1 MKGIIRVLIIIVVV
15 VLGLGAAGYFFVLP
29 NKYTSTQTF
38 TVERPVDQVYAYL
51 AATPAGEKV
60 GDVTITEVTDVDAQA
75 RQIEAVVA
83 FADGETGEATYTVA
97 SEGAGSQV
105 TVVFERPI
113 GANPLTRLNAMSKNE
128 VEPVALAASESLND
142 TLGELTNVPIAG
154 LSYEIVQVGSK
165 PFLYNENCSPIAPA
179 QIKEAVAQSLLVLQP
194 LMRRYTL
201 EQDGPPIAVETSWNE
216 EQNQYCFQIGYAF
229 RGTPPTIYAGG
240 RVGRTPEG
248 RAMRVHYEGTE
259 ENVIPTY
266 DQMEALAQIARLDL
280 GKSFEV
286 YFDDPAAAG
295 GSANRD
301 IFYLIENGDPARL
314 AEVAPSAGPVPQSSL
329 VIGPATAT
337 EAPAAPPA
345 EGAPATTPPA
355 PAEGEKK

>member
-1 MKGIIRVLIIIVVV
+1 MKGIGRILIIILVV
-15 VLGLGAAGYFFVLP
+15 VLGLAAAGYFFVLP
-29 NKYTSTQTF
+29 QKYTSTQTF

-60 GDVTITEVTDVDAQA
+60 GDVTITEVTDVNAESHEV
-75 RQIEAVVA
+75 EATVA
-83 FADGETGEATYTVA
+83 FADGQTGEATYTVA

-113 GANPLTRLNAMSKNE
+113 GPNPLTRLSAMSKNE
-128 VEPVALAASESLND
+128 VEPVALAASESLNEQ
-142 TLGELTNVPIAG
+142 LGDLTNISISG
-154 LSYEIVQVGSK
+154 LSYEIVQVGAK
-165 PFLYNENCSPIAPA
+165 PFIYNENCSPIAPA
-179 QIKEAVAQSLLVLQP
+179 QIKEAVAQSLLVLRP
-194 LMRRYTL
+194 LMARYNL

-248 RAMRVHYEGTE
+248 RAMRVHYEGSE

-266 DQMEALAQIARLDL
+266 DQMEALAQIARLEL

-286 YFDDPAAAG
+286 YYDDAAAPG

-301 IFYLIENGDPARL
+301 IFYLIENGDPGRL
-314 AEVAPSAGPVPQSSL
+314 AEVAPSAGPVPVSTL
-329 VIGPATAT
+329 VV
-337 EAPAAPPA
+337 APAAAETPA
-345 EGAPATTPPA
+345 PTETTTPAAETPA
-355 PAEGEKK
+355 PTDQKK